1 MINLSVP
8 NLKGNEALYIQECID
23 TEWVSSVG
31 KYVEVFEE
39 RITKY
44 TGSKFAVACASGT
57 SALHLSLIVSGVC
70 PNDEVLVPTMTFI
83 ATPNSVSYL
92 NAVPVFMD
100 CDEFYNIDVKKVIS
114 FIKGHTYTKLGFTY
128 NKNTNRRIMAIIPVH
143 VSGNAVDLDSLVDIC
158 NERNIKIIE
167 DAAEA
172 LGTSYTK
179 GKLKGKHV
187 GTVGLLGCL
196 SFNGNKIITS
206 GGGGMI
212 ITNDS
217 SLAERAKY
225 LSTQANDDSQHYIHN
240 EIGYNYR
247 LTNIQAALGVA
258 QLEKLPNF
266 IKKKKYIHGFYKK
279 NIKSLTELKVSQV
292 PPYASN
298 NHWMTSIQ
306 VNLKNATE
314 NKEKLLHYL
323 SSCNIQS
330 RPMWHLC
337 HKQLPYKKNE
347 SFLIENAYNLH
358 NQTLNIPCSTGIKDE
373 ELVEV
378 VKKLNDFF

>member
-100 CDEFYNIDVKKVIS
+100 CDEFYNIDVKKVIN

-167 DAAEA
+167 N
-172 LGTSYTK
+172 GGWHFSYF
-179 GKLKGKHV
+179 
-187 GTVGLLGCL
+187 L
-196 SFNGNKIITS
+196 SPEEIANKINSSPHKEFI
-206 GGGGMI
+206 
-212 ITNDS
+212 NDEN
-217 SLAERAKY
+217 L
-225 LSTQANDDSQHYIHN
+225 NV
-240 EIGYNYR
+240 EI
-247 LTNIQAALGVA
+247 
-258 QLEKLPNF
+258 
-266 IKKKKYIHGFYKK
+266 IKKRIKNLKDPLGRDKEYKKLENLNILPKEILDNHEFYKK
-279 NIKSLTELKVSQV
+279 
-292 PPYASN
+292 
-298 NHWMTSIQ
+298 WF
-306 VNLKNATE
+306 
-314 NKEKLLHYL
+314 
-323 SSCNIQS
+323 C
-330 RPMWHLC
+330 
-337 HKQLPYKKNE
+337 
-347 SFLIENAYNLH
+347 
-358 NQTLNIPCSTGIKDE
+358 
-373 ELVEV
+373 
-378 VKKLNDFF
+378 